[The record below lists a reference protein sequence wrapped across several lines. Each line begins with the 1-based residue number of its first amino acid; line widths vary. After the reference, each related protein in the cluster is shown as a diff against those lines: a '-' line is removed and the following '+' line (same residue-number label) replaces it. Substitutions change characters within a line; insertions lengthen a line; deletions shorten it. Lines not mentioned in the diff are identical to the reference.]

1 MLIVFAG
8 RPGTGKTTVAREL
21 AGAIAAVYIRIDTLE
36 QAFIGSVDGGVDIG
50 PAGYMA
56 GYAVAKDNLSSG
68 LTVIADAVNAFQLT
82 RDAWRTLAT
91 EMGVG
96 ILEVELI
103 CSDTSLHRKRVEE
116 RQADIPGHKLPTW
129 KRVIERQYDPWDL
142 DHLVI
147 DTARVSVCQAVDKI
161 VNCMK
166 TAERQNRP
174 QSS

>member
-8 RPGTGKTTVAREL
+8 LPGTGKTTVAKEL
-21 AGAIAAVYIRIDTLE
+21 ARAIAAVYIRIDTLE
-36 QAFIGSVDGGVDIG
+36 QAFIGAVDSGVDIG
-50 PAGYMA
+50 PAGYIA

-68 LTVIADAVNAFQLT
+68 QNVISDSVNALQLT
-82 RDAWRTLAT
+82 RDAWRSVAT

-103 CSDTSLHRKRVEE
+103 CSDASVHRQRVEE

-129 KRVIERQYDPWDL
+129 QRVIERRYDPWDV

-147 DTARVSVCQAVDKI
+147 DTARVSVSQAVDHI
-161 VNCMK
+161 VNK
-166 TAERQNRP
+166 LKISERQRWP
-174 QSS
+174 RSS

>member
-8 RPGTGKTTVAREL
+8 LPGTGKTTIAKEL
-21 AGAIAAVYIRIDTLE
+21 ARAIAAVYIRIDTLE
-36 QAFIGSVDGGVDIG
+36 QAFIGSVKSGVDIG

-68 LTVIADAVNAFQLT
+68 LTVIADSVNALKLT
-82 RDAWRTLAT
+82 RDAWRSVAT

-103 CSDTSLHRKRVEE
+103 CSDASVHRQRVEE

-129 KRVIERQYDPWDL
+129 KRVIERQYDPWDA
-142 DHLVI
+142 DHFVI
-147 DTARVSVCQAVDKI
+147 DTARVSVSPAVDHIVARLKI
-161 VNCMK
+161 R
-166 TAERQNRP
+166 EEQDRSQ
-174 QSS
+174 